1 VAITLLGKWVGSIDG
16 KRRLTLPAAIRRPLA
31 QVTAAQQLIIT
42 VGTRG
47 CLLLIPDVTWDAFA
61 PDLFRDAVQ
70 GDPGALR
77 LRSTMALYGSVC
89 RVDKSG
95 RVTLSEEQMQFGG
108 LEKLGK
114 AIVFANFNHI
124 EIWEPS
130 RFESA
135 VTTTSAAEHDLLAA
149 RYFGNLHPPGGPA

>member
-1 VAITLLGKWVGSIDG
+1 MAITLLGKWVGSIDG
-16 KRRLTLPAAIRRPLA
+16 KRRITLPVALRRSLA
-31 QVTAAQQLIIT
+31 QVTASMQLIIT

-47 CLLLIPDVTWDAFA
+47 CLLLVPDPTWEKFA

-95 RVTLSEEQMQFGG
+95 RVTLSDEQMEFGG

-114 AIVFANFNHI
+114 AIIFANFNHV

-130 RFESA
+130 RFASA
-135 VTTTSAAEHDLLAA
+135 ISTTSAAEHDLLAA
-149 RYFGNLHPPGGPA
+149 RYFGNPRPTGGPA

>member
-1 VAITLLGKWVGSIDG
+1 MAITLLGKWVGSIDG
-16 KRRLTLPAAIRRPLA
+16 KRRLTLPAALRRPLA
-31 QVTAAQQLIIT
+31 EVTASLQLIIT

-47 CLLLIPDVTWDAFA
+47 CLLLVPDPTWEKFA

-95 RVTLSEEQMQFGG
+95 RVTLTEEQMQFGG

-114 AIVFANFNHI
+114 AIIFANFNHI

-130 RFESA
+130 RFDSA
-135 VTTTSAAEHDLLAA
+135 ITTTSAAEHDLLAA
-149 RYFGNLHPPGGPA
+149 RYFGNPRPTGGPA